1 MAYRPLSSG
10 AAHRH
15 VAARVAY
22 RGLSTLVA
30 HRRISTRVPGRRLS
44 ARVDAYRLRS
54 LIDNASRL
62 ESLIDAYRRQSLSD
76 SSRFS
81 TLVDSSQSR
90 LADTKQST
98 MRLPHAK
105 PGRARARP
113 RLAGPAS
120 LPPGIQARPGRQ
132 TRATQPSRT
141 SRPSRPSRQLAGPAA
156 TLLHEPTGKWRC
168 PGRQLRV
175 TISAYCMVDVAAA
188 PTVPGHP
195 RLPETRRRPSQPP
208 SRAVQPSTW

>member
-1 MAYRPLSSG
+1 MLIDSGRSLTTLLDSS
-10 AAHRH
+10 R
-15 VAARVAY
+15 
-22 RGLSTLVA
+22 S
-30 HRRISTRVPGRRLS
+30 STRIDASLS
-44 ARVDAYRLRS
+44 ATRV
-54 LIDNASRL
+54 ASRL
-62 ESLIDAYRRQSLSD
+62 
-76 SSRFS
+76 SSTPVSRALL
-81 TLVDSSQSR
+81 TLG
-90 LADTKQST
+90 QST
-98 MRLPHAK
+98 MRLPNAK